1 MILKIIY
8 IYIYVYIYTH
18 STLITY
24 IYIVVYT
31 NQDNNIYVCIYI
43 YIYIYVVNTKEVS
56 AILSK
61 LTRLHKSEEKT
72 HDSLST
78 FLLKTGEETT
88 PPPKH
93 PRTSPYSSERSE
105 FARKRKPES
114 QIVEELLGEPNQELL
129 SLYRSNRRSRRKTG
143 KASYI

>member
-1 MILKIIY
+1 MY
-8 IYIYVYIYTH
+8 IY
-18 STLITY
+18 
-24 IYIVVYT
+24 
-31 NQDNNIYVCIYI
+31 IYI

-78 FLLKTGEETT
+78 FLLTTGEETT